1 MKILHIDC
9 SIRGEQSISKQLS
22 RLFITQLT
30 DKLDE
35 PEIQYLDLGVD
46 PPSHPTALFIKGN
59 YTHPSERTEEMI
71 RELEESEA
79 LIEKMHWADLYVIGM
94 PMYNWSVPSNFKSFI
109 DNVVRIG
116 RTFLLTDTGFQG
128 LLNNKKV
135 FVINT
140 RGVDFSLELV
150 QPMDQLQPYLKTVFF
165 FMGLT
170 DVTYINV
177 FPVKFAAP
185 DKLAQALEKAKED
198 IAAAVQTL

>member
-1 MKILHIDC
+1 MRILHIDC
-9 SIRGEQSISKQLS
+9 SIRGEQSISRQLS
-22 RLFITQLT
+22 QLFVSQLT
-30 DKLDE
+30 DKLE
-35 PEIQYLDLGVD
+35 HHEIQYLDLGIET
-46 PPSHPTALFIKGN
+46 PSHPTALFIKGN
-59 YTHPSERTEEMI
+59 YTHPTERTEEMVS
-71 RELEESEA
+71 ELAESEA
-79 LIEKMHWADLYVIGM
+79 LIEKMHWADVYIIGM
-94 PMYNWSVPSNFKSFI
+94 PMYNWSVPSNFKTFI

-140 RGVDFSLELV
+140 RGVDFALEPV
-150 QPMDQLQPYLKTVFF
+150 QPMDQLLPYLKTVFF

-170 DVTYINV
+170 EVTYINV

-185 DKLAQALEKAKED
+185 DRLAQALVKAKED